1 MKDHIVHRHSASR
14 HEPVLEPRNADPY
27 LEAGKPN
34 HDAVCPDCGAVFRQG
49 RWTWGHAPKHA
60 AHERCPACL
69 RIRDRFPG
77 GYVTLRGAFVEAH
90 RDELRQLVQAREEHE
105 KAEHPLERL
114 MSVKDG
120 PHAIEIS
127 TTGTHLARHIASA
140 VKAAYDGH
148 VNTRYLP
155 DENLV
160 RVVWT
165 RQ

>member
-1 MKDHIVHRHSASR
+1 MKGNTVHRHSATR
-14 HEPVLEPRNADPY
+14 HEIALEPRHFDPY
-27 LEAGKPN
+27 LEAGKPG
-34 HDAVCPDCGAVFRQG
+34 HDAVCPDCHAVFRNG
-49 RWTWGHAPKHA
+49 RWAWGNPPKHA
-60 AHERCPACL
+60 THERCPACL

-77 GYVTLRGAFVEAH
+77 GYVTLRGAFVDAH
-90 RDELRQLVQAREEHE
+90 REELRQLVATREAHE

-127 TTGTHLARHIASA
+127 TTGTHLARQIASA
-140 VKAAYDGH
+140 VKAAYEGQL
-148 VNTRYLP
+148 NTRYLP